1 MTPDETLTETQQRP
15 ELPKHSLRDFLIAV
29 PLMLAVGVAY
39 LFASHIWGE
48 APRWGLIGLGALGW
62 WAALILRFPFIP
74 LAKKM
79 GDLERQG
86 SFMAFLAGVCEES
99 VRLGWVLLFG
109 RSFTEALAL
118 GIGWGAIEVLF
129 AIINGGVRIVLLSR
143 DDEKARQALAMLAE
157 QGQLKETPG
166 GWFVGAWERFFAS
179 ALHLGFTL
187 LVAWQPWLV
196 VLLLPAHGLVDLAI
210 PKFMKRSVWLVE
222 GIVTVVG
229 AAALLLGLTAFGQ
242 I

>member
-1 MTPDETLTETQQRP
+1 MTENETQQAP
-15 ELPKHSLRDFLIAV
+15 QMPKNALRDLIIAV
-29 PLMLAVGVAY
+29 PLMLVVGVAY
-39 LFASHIWGE
+39 LYAPAIWGE
-48 APRWGLIGLGALGW
+48 APRWGLMGLGALGW
-62 WAALILRFPFIP
+62 WAALILRVPFIP

-79 GDLERQG
+79 GSQERQG

-109 RSFTEALAL
+109 RTFSEALAL

-129 AIINGGVRIVLLSR
+129 AIVNGVMRHVLLSR
-143 DDEKARQALAMLAE
+143 NDEKARQAMAMLKE
-157 QGQLKETPG
+157 QGQLQEIPG

-196 VLLLPAHGLVDLAI
+196 VVLLPAHGLVDLAI
-210 PKFMKRSVWLVE
+210 PKLGKRSIWMVE
-222 GIVTVVG
+222 GVVTVVG
-229 AAALLLGLTAFGQ
+229 TAALLLGLAAFGQ